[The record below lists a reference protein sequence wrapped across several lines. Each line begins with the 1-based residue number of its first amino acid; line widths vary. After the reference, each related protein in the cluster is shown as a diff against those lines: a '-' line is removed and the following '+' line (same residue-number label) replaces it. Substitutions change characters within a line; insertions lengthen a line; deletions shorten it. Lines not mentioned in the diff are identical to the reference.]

1 MTDVSRRINL
11 DQERLTQNIN
21 VFALLG
27 RLFLG
32 TLIVCGSF
40 LLNDVQAAAYKI
52 NAGDILN
59 ISVWKEEGLDRDV
72 LVRPGG
78 GISFPLVGDIKA
90 EGMTIEQLRLEVT
103 SRLSKYIPD
112 PVVTVSLMQ
121 VQGNRAYVIGHV
133 NKPGEFML
141 ARPTDVMQALSM
153 AGGVNSFASLNDII
167 ILRRNGQTQVSIPF
181 RYKDV
186 AKGKGLEQNIIL
198 QSGDVV
204 VVP

>member
-1 MTDVSRRINL
+1 MC
-11 DQERLTQNIN
+11 
-21 VFALLG
+21 LLYWAG
-27 RLFLG
+27 CF